1 MKKLLLTLAGSAA
14 ALALA
19 PAAQAQSVN
28 PAPATTVM
36 TNVDVG
42 ANGTFTIGF
51 SDANLTNPFTETLSF
66 NTTAAGLLSIIAST
80 VATSAENDTDFTRVF
95 LTGTGIT
102 GAIEIPATA
111 GSSDQLESRGLAGIN
126 VGVGTFTLTL
136 TGTPGTQN
144 GSFGGTVSFVPTS
157 AIPEPATWAFMLIGF
172 GAVGYSMRKR
182 PAYKLAQ
189 AV

>member
-28 PAPATTVM
+28 PSPATTVM

-42 ANGTFTIGF
+42 ANNTFTIGF

-66 NTTAAGLLSIIAST
+66 NTTLAGVLSIIAST
-80 VATSAENDTDFTRVF
+80 SASSDGSPNDTDFTRVF
-95 LTGTGIT
+95 LTGTGIGT
-102 GAIEIPATA
+102 IEIPQLS
-111 GSSDQLESRGLAGIN
+111 GDPLESRGLAGIN

-189 AV
+189 QAV